1 MNFQVELGRV
11 PVPVETN
18 RGFAVL
24 DEDRARTLRAWVN
37 ALIPA
42 DGERPNAGDIG
53 AAEYIDATA
62 FLAPPL
68 RALLIDAVDAID
80 RLGVELHGAGFG
92 DIDSAGQ
99 AATLRHV
106 EETDA
111 SGAFALIRDLTYEAY
126 YTDRRVLDE
135 LERETGWRYE
145 TTYSGSE
152 MEPFDERLLASMRTA
167 PATWREA

>member
-1 MNFQVELGRV
+1 MPTRDDESRGAATRRLAMAYDRRREEASFTQPSRRRINFQVELGRV

-62 FLAPPL
+62 FLAPSL

-80 RLGVELHGAGFG
+80 RLGLELHGSGFV
-92 DIDSAGQ
+92 DLESSKQ
-99 AATLRHV
+99 AATL
-106 EETDA
+106 
-111 SGAFALIRDLTYEAY
+111 
-126 YTDRRVLDE
+126 
-135 LERETGWRYE
+135 
-145 TTYSGSE
+145 
-152 MEPFDERLLASMRTA
+152 
-167 PATWREA
+167 